1 MTPPSL
7 TETLAEWLVN
17 WREKGPPDEA
27 LAHARYYV
35 LDWLGSALA
44 GTSTPPGRILL
55 DYAAAQPDGSNHI
68 IGGGTASAEV
78 AALVNGGLSHIVE
91 MDDLDRTSV
100 VHPAT
105 VVIPAALAIAERDG
119 CSESDFLAA
128 VVAGYEIAIRIGEA
142 VGKAHYHYFHNTATC
157 GTFGA
162 VAAAGWLL
170 NLSAEQFTWAM
181 GNAGTMAAGLW
192 QFNADGAMSKHLHA
206 GQAASNGVRAADLA
220 ALGFTGTRD
229 ILEGERGF
237 FAATAPDA
245 DPARVI
251 AGLGDGFKIG
261 GVSIKPHASC
271 RHTHPAIDAALMLRE
286 QLPNRQNIA
295 HIDID
300 TYQAAITLCDNP
312 DPHTPYAAKFSLHY
326 CLASALER
334 GSAGLRDFSPECLR
348 EQSVRRLMGRTSAR
362 VHPDFEAAYPVE
374 WNTALRV
381 TLASGDVL
389 EAGVKHPKGDPENAL
404 SQGELEAKFRGMVA
418 HHSAD
423 DLIAWVNGLGR
434 SGQESRRLSLTFWD
448 E

>member
-1 MTPPSL
+1 
-7 TETLAEWLVN
+7 
-17 WREKGPPDEA
+17 
-27 LAHARYYV
+27 
-35 LDWLGSALA
+35 
-44 GTSTPPGRILL
+44 
-55 DYAAAQPDGSNHI
+55 
-68 IGGGTASAEV
+68 
-78 AALVNGGLSHIVE
+78 
-91 MDDLDRTSV
+91 
-100 VHPAT
+100 
-105 VVIPAALAIAERDG
+105 
-119 CSESDFLAA
+119 
-128 VVAGYEIAIRIGEA
+128 
-142 VGKAHYHYFHNTATC
+142 
-157 GTFGA
+157 
-162 VAAAGWLL
+162 VAAAGWLVNL
-170 NLSAEQFTWAM
+170 NTEQFTWAM

-251 AGLGDGFKIG
+251 LGLNDGFKIG

-286 QLPNRQNIA
+286 QLPNRRDITR
-295 HIDID
+295 IDID

-326 CLASALER
+326 CLASALVR

-348 EQSVRRLMGRTSAR
+348 EDSVRRLMGRTSAR
-362 VHPDFEAAYPVE
+362 VHPDFEAAYPAE

-389 EAGVKHPKGDPENAL
+389 EAAVKHPKGDPENAL
-404 SQGELEAKFRGMVA
+404 SQRELEAKFRGMVN

-423 DLIAWVNGLGR
+423 GLIAWVNGLGR
-434 SGQESRRLSLTFWD
+434 LGRESQRLSLPSLD
-448 E
+448 A